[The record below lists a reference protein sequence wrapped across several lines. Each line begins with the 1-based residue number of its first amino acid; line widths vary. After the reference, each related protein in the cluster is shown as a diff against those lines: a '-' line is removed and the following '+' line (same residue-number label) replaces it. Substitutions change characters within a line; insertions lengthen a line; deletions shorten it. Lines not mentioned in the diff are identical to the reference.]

1 MSDIKENIKNIKNNI
16 KKIEEN
22 LKLEK
27 NSVKLL
33 AVSKTQSIDNI
44 KEAYNS
50 GQQDFGENYL
60 QESIEKISK
69 LKDFDVPSYQ
79 TDEAA
84 GVDLSASIENSIK
97 IRPWEREIIPCGIS
111 IAMPKG
117 LEAQIRPRSGLAF
130 KHGITILNTPGTI
143 DSDYRG
149 EIKVILINLSK
160 DEFTVHPKDR
170 IAQMVFTNAIQ
181 VKFKEVQNLDQT
193 KRGDGG
199 FGSTGKD

>member
-1 MSDIKENIKNIKNNI
+1 MTNLPFSEVQI
-16 KKIEEN
+16 KK
-22 LKLEK
+22 
-27 NSVKLL
+27 
-33 AVSKTQSIDNI
+33 T
-44 KEAYNS
+44 
-50 GQQDFGENYL
+50 
-60 QESIEKISK
+60 SK
-69 LKDFDVPSYQ
+69 LKDFDIPSYQ

-149 EIKVILINLSK
+149 EIKVVLINLSK
-160 DEFTVHPKDR
+160 DEFTVNPKDR

-181 VKFKEVQNLDQT
+181 VTFKEVQDLDQT

>member
-1 MSDIKENIKNIKNNI
+1 MKKIKNILNQENIK
-16 KKIEEN
+16 
-22 LKLEK
+22 
-27 NSVKLL
+27 
-33 AVSKTQSIDNI
+33 KT
-44 KEAYNS
+44 
-50 GQQDFGENYL
+50 
-60 QESIEKISK
+60 SK
-69 LKDFDVPSYQ
+69 LKEFDIPSYQ

-84 GVDLSASIENSIK
+84 GVDLSASIETSIK

-149 EIKVILINLSK
+149 EVKVVLINLSK

-181 VKFKEVQNLDQT
+181 VTFKEVQDLDQT

>member
-1 MSDIKENIKNIKNNI
+1 MANLPFSEVHI
-16 KKIEEN
+16 KKN
-22 LKLEK
+22 
-27 NSVKLL
+27 
-33 AVSKTQSIDNI
+33 
-44 KEAYNS
+44 
-50 GQQDFGENYL
+50 
-60 QESIEKISK
+60 SK
-69 LKDFDVPSYQ
+69 LRDFDIPSYQ

-84 GVDLSASIENSIK
+84 GVDLSASIENSVK

-149 EIKVILINLSK
+149 EIKVVLINLSK
-160 DEFTVHPKDR
+160 DEFTVNPKDR

-181 VKFKEVQNLDQT
+181 VTFKEVQDLDQT

>member
-1 MSDIKENIKNIKNNI
+1 MANLTFSKVHI
-16 KKIEEN
+16 KK
-22 LKLEK
+22 
-27 NSVKLL
+27 
-33 AVSKTQSIDNI
+33 T
-44 KEAYNS
+44 
-50 GQQDFGENYL
+50 
-60 QESIEKISK
+60 SK
-69 LKDFDVPSYQ
+69 LKDFDIPSYQ

-84 GVDLSASIENSIK
+84 GVDLSASIKNSVK

-149 EIKVILINLSK
+149 EIKVVLINLSK
-160 DEFTVHPKDR
+160 DEFTVNPKDR

-181 VKFKEVQNLDQT
+181 VTFKEVQDLDQT

>member
-1 MSDIKENIKNIKNNI
+1 MANLTFSEVHI
-16 KKIEEN
+16 KK
-22 LKLEK
+22 
-27 NSVKLL
+27 
-33 AVSKTQSIDNI
+33 T
-44 KEAYNS
+44 
-50 GQQDFGENYL
+50 
-60 QESIEKISK
+60 SK
-69 LKDFDVPSYQ
+69 LKDFDIPSYQ

-84 GVDLSASIENSIK
+84 GVDLSASIENSIN

-117 LEAQIRPRSGLAF
+117 LEAQIRPRSSLAL

-149 EIKVILINLSK
+149 EIKVVLINLSK
-160 DEFTVHPKDR
+160 DEFTIRPKDR
-170 IAQMVFTNAIQ
+170 IAQMVFTSAIQ
-181 VKFKEVQNLDQT
+181 VKFIGVENLDQT

>member
-1 MSDIKENIKNIKNNI
+1 MANLPFSEVHIKN
-16 KKIEEN
+16 
-22 LKLEK
+22 
-27 NSVKLL
+27 
-33 AVSKTQSIDNI
+33 
-44 KEAYNS
+44 
-50 GQQDFGENYL
+50 
-60 QESIEKISK
+60 ISK
-69 LKDFDVPSYQ
+69 LKDFDIPSYQ

-149 EIKVILINLSK
+149 EIKVIIYNHSGDDFIIK
-160 DEFTVHPKDR
+160 NGDR
-170 IAQMVFTNAIQ
+170 IAQMMLTPIIKIELEETNDLPETI
-181 VKFKEVQNLDQT
+181 
-193 KRGDGG
+193 RGKGG

>member
-1 MSDIKENIKNIKNNI
+1 MANLPFSEVQI
-16 KKIEEN
+16 KK
-22 LKLEK
+22 
-27 NSVKLL
+27 
-33 AVSKTQSIDNI
+33 T
-44 KEAYNS
+44 
-50 GQQDFGENYL
+50 
-60 QESIEKISK
+60 SK
-69 LKDFDVPSYQ
+69 LKDFDIPSYQ

-84 GVDLSASIENSIK
+84 GVDLSASIKNSIK

-149 EIKVILINLSK
+149 EIKVVLINLSK
-160 DEFTVHPKDR
+160 DEFTIHPKDR

-181 VKFKEVQNLDQT
+181 VTFKEVQDLDQT

>member
-1 MSDIKENIKNIKNNI
+1 MANLPFLEVHI
-16 KKIEEN
+16 KK
-22 LKLEK
+22 
-27 NSVKLL
+27 
-33 AVSKTQSIDNI
+33 T
-44 KEAYNS
+44 
-50 GQQDFGENYL
+50 
-60 QESIEKISK
+60 SK
-69 LKDFDVPSYQ
+69 LKDFDIPSYQ
-79 TDEAA
+79 TDQAA
-84 GVDLSASIENSIK
+84 GVDLSASIETSIK

-149 EIKVILINLSK
+149 EIKVVLINLSK
-160 DEFTVHPKDR
+160 DEFTIHPKDR

>member
-1 MSDIKENIKNIKNNI
+1 MANLPFSEVQI
-16 KKIEEN
+16 KK
-22 LKLEK
+22 
-27 NSVKLL
+27 
-33 AVSKTQSIDNI
+33 T
-44 KEAYNS
+44 
-50 GQQDFGENYL
+50 
-60 QESIEKISK
+60 SK
-69 LKDFDVPSYQ
+69 LKDFDIPSYQ
-79 TDEAA
+79 TDEAV

-97 IRPWEREIIPCGIS
+97 IRPWDREIIPCGIS

-149 EIKVILINLSK
+149 EIKVVLINLSK
-160 DEFTVHPKDR
+160 DEFTINPKDR

-181 VKFKEVQNLDQT
+181 VKFKEVQELDQT
-193 KRGDGG
+193 ERGDGG

>member
-1 MSDIKENIKNIKNNI
+1 MANLPFSEVHI
-16 KKIEEN
+16 KK
-22 LKLEK
+22 
-27 NSVKLL
+27 
-33 AVSKTQSIDNI
+33 T
-44 KEAYNS
+44 
-50 GQQDFGENYL
+50 
-60 QESIEKISK
+60 SK
-69 LKDFDVPSYQ
+69 LKDFYIPSYQ

-84 GVDLSASIENSIK
+84 GFDLSASIENSVK

-149 EIKVILINLSK
+149 EIKVVLINLSK
-160 DEFTVHPKDR
+160 DEFTVNPKDR

-181 VKFKEVQNLDQT
+181 VTFKEVQDLDQT
-193 KRGDGG
+193 KRGDRG

>member
-1 MSDIKENIKNIKNNI
+1 MANLPFSEVHI
-16 KKIEEN
+16 KK
-22 LKLEK
+22 
-27 NSVKLL
+27 
-33 AVSKTQSIDNI
+33 T
-44 KEAYNS
+44 
-50 GQQDFGENYL
+50 
-60 QESIEKISK
+60 SK
-69 LKDFDVPSYQ
+69 LKDFDIPSYQ

-84 GVDLSASIENSIK
+84 GVDLSASIENSIN

-149 EIKVILINLSK
+149 EIKVVLINLSK
-160 DEFTVHPKDR
+160 DEFTVNPKDR

-181 VKFKEVQNLDQT
+181 VTFKEVQDLDQT

>member
-1 MSDIKENIKNIKNNI
+1 MANLPFSEVHI
-16 KKIEEN
+16 KK
-22 LKLEK
+22 
-27 NSVKLL
+27 
-33 AVSKTQSIDNI
+33 T
-44 KEAYNS
+44 
-50 GQQDFGENYL
+50 
-60 QESIEKISK
+60 SK
-69 LKDFDVPSYQ
+69 LRDFDIPFYH

-149 EIKVILINLSK
+149 EIKVVLINLSK

-181 VKFKEVQNLDQT
+181 VTFKEVQDLDQT